1 MFLNWSYTFLV
12 WKIKFNLG
20 ILVHELKNSGS
31 KKFSVWGNLC
41 DSGCFPHCNYV
52 AFVAIIRV
60 CTAKLSFMITQ
71 RLVVENFRKLK
82 TQLVCAPLCKQNR
95 PLKKKSV
102 YVKYVICEWL
112 PSIFPIHQSPI
123 PYFSMIISENVF
135 LHFLEDYNIGM
146 ICRNSSFFFLKWKYT

>member
-1 MFLNWSYTFLV
+1 MSLLSFLSQMSHCKNNQGDIWWGSATIAAVCLPGLLGSFLFWIFEINIYRYSWWQSFTNIKSMFLNWSYTFLV

-71 RLVVENFRKLK
+71 RLVVETFRKLK
-82 TQLVCAPLCKQNR
+82 TQFVCAPLCKQNR
-95 PLKKKSV
+95 QL
-102 YVKYVICEWL
+102 
-112 PSIFPIHQSPI
+112 
-123 PYFSMIISENVF
+123 
-135 LHFLEDYNIGM
+135 
-146 ICRNSSFFFLKWKYT
+146 